1 MESLN
6 SLFGQG
12 VADMEHRVSKSMNET
27 VMHLRQAANDAGEE
41 SERMAKRL
49 AEQTDKLIHKA
60 NSFLSKSEE
69 VERRLL
75 AASSDEFVRTSS
87 LLVDSL
93 HSASVDIDKILDD
106 DVPDEVWQRYL
117 SGDRSIFSR
126 RAVRMA
132 DRKTRQR
139 ITQMFEND
147 REFRDTV
154 LKFFRDFEA
163 LMEQISTRDRHSAMS
178 VTLISS
184 DMGKLY
190 VLLAQSLKKIQ

>member
-1 MESLN
+1 
-6 SLFGQG
+6 
-12 VADMEHRVSKSMNET
+12 
-27 VMHLRQAANDAGEE
+27 
-41 SERMAKRL
+41 
-49 AEQTDKLIHKA
+49 
-60 NSFLSKSEE
+60 
-69 VERRLL
+69 
-75 AASSDEFVRTSS
+75 
-87 LLVDSL
+87 
-93 HSASVDIDKILDD
+93 VDIDKILDD